1 MIEDDFQLRVGR
13 IRSRP
18 SGGPQTFVG
27 QALAAAER
35 AGGLAHRA
43 TAREGAF
50 GRGRAASLAAH
61 RSAARSRGAVVK
73 ARVVRQGG
81 GRAPLATHLN
91 YLQREGVTQDGAH
104 GRLFDAD
111 TDAADARGFAQRCE
125 GDRHHFRFIVSPDD
139 AEQLSDLKA
148 FTRDLMEQAQADL
161 GTRLDWVAV
170 DHWNTGH
177 PHLHVIVRGRTDQ
190 GADLVISPDYI
201 REGLRARAGH
211 LVTLELGPRTD
222 AELRRRMDLQ
232 IGADRWTSLDRGFA
246 RLADEQ
252 GVVDLRR
259 GAGARPDDLHQARVG
274 RLRKLKGLGVADEL
288 SPGRWRLAPDAEAA
302 LRALGQRQDVIARMH
317 RALADQAVER
327 DPARFVVDGGPP
339 EGLLGRLAGRG
350 LDDELRGSGYAILEG
365 LDGRTHHVRLADL
378 DDASDAALGSLVEVR
393 RRAWEGRRSRLVLQV
408 RSDLGLAEQ
417 IRAEGATWLDRQ
429 LVGRNAAELGE
440 GGFADEVR
448 AALNARTDHLAQ
460 EGLAQRRGRRAVFA
474 RDLIETL
481 RQRELAAASRRLSG
495 QTGLEAQAVGADGA
509 VAGTYRQRL
518 TLASGRFA
526 MIDNGLGFT
535 LVPWRPDLERHL
547 GRHVEGVLTPGAG
560 VAWSFSPKRGLG
572 R

>member
-13 IRSRP
+13 IRSRA
-18 SGGPQTFVG
+18 SGGPRTFVG
-27 QALAAAER
+27 QALAAAQR
-35 AGGLAHRA
+35 AGGLVQRA
-43 TAREGAF
+43 APRSGAF
-50 GRGRAASLAAH
+50 GRGRAASLGAY
-61 RSAARSRGAVVK
+61 SAGARTRGAVVK

-111 TDAADARGFAQRCE
+111 TDAADARAFAEHCE

-139 AEQLSDLKA
+139 AEELSDLKA

-211 LVTLELGPRTD
+211 LVALELGPRTD

-232 IGADRWTSLDRGFA
+232 IGADRWTNLDRGFA

-252 GVVDLRR
+252 GVLDLRR
-259 GAGARPDDLHQARVG
+259 SSGVRPDDVHQARVA
-274 RLRKLKGLGVADEL
+274 RLRKLQGLGLADEL
-288 SPGRWRLAPDAEAA
+288 SPGRWRLAPRAEAA
-302 LRALGQRQDVIARMH
+302 LRELGQRQDVIARMH
-317 RALADQAVER
+317 RALADQGVER

-339 EGLLGRLAGRG
+339 DGLIGRLAGRG

-365 LDGRTHHVRLADL
+365 LDGRTHHVPLADL
-378 DDASDAALGSLVEVR
+378 DDASDAPLGGLVELR
-393 RRAWEGRRSRLVLQV
+393 RREWEGWRSRFVLQV
-408 RSDLGLAEQ
+408 RSDLSLADQ
-417 IRAEGATWLDRQ
+417 VRGEGATWLDRQ
-429 LVGRNAAELGE
+429 LVGRSPAALGE

-448 AALNARTDHLAQ
+448 TALDARTDHLAQ
-460 EGLAQRRGRRAVFA
+460 GGLAQRSGRRVVFTP
-474 RDLIETL
+474 DLIETL

-495 QTGLEAQAVGADGA
+495 QTGLEAQAIGADGV
-509 VAGTYRQRL
+509 VAGTYRQRV

-547 GRHVEGVLTPGAG
+547 GRHVDGVLTPGAG
-560 VAWSFSPKRGLG
+560 VVWSFAPKRGLG

>member
-1 MIEDDFQLRVGR
+1 M
-13 IRSRP
+13 
-18 SGGPQTFVG
+18 
-27 QALAAAER
+27 
-35 AGGLAHRA
+35 AGCSMPTPTRR
-43 TAREGAF
+43 T
-50 GRGRAASLAAH
+50 RAASP
-61 RSAARSRGAVVK
+61 SAAR
-73 ARVVRQGG
+73 
-81 GRAPLATHLN
+81 AT
-91 YLQREGVTQDGAH
+91 
-104 GRLFDAD
+104 
-111 TDAADARGFAQRCE
+111 
-125 GDRHHFRFIVSPDD
+125 RHHFRFIVSPDD

-177 PHLHVIVRGRTDQ
+177 PHLHVIVRGRTDA

-222 AELRRRMDLQ
+222 AELQRRIDLQ

-259 GAGARPDDLHQARVG
+259 GVGARPDDLHQARVA

-288 SPGRWRLAPDAEAA
+288 SPGRWRLAPEAEAA
-302 LRALGQRQDVIARMH
+302 LRELGQRQDVIARMH
-317 RALADQAVER
+317 RALADQGVER

-339 EGLLGRLAGRG
+339 DGLLGRLAGRG

-378 DDASDAALGSLVEVR
+378 DDASDAPLGSLVELR

-417 IRAEGATWLDRQ
+417 VRAEGATWLDRQ
-429 LVGRNAAELGE
+429 LVGRNPAGLGE

-460 EGLAQRRGRRAVFA
+460 EGLAQRSGRRAVFA
-474 RDLIETL
+474 RDLLETL

-495 QTGLEAQAVGADGA
+495 QTGLEAQAIGADGV
-509 VAGTYRQRL
+509 VAGTYRQRV

-526 MIDNGLGFT
+526 IIDNGLGFT

>member
-1 MIEDDFQLRVGR
+1 
-13 IRSRP
+13 
-18 SGGPQTFVG
+18 
-27 QALAAAER
+27 
-35 AGGLAHRA
+35 
-43 TAREGAF
+43 
-50 GRGRAASLAAH
+50 
-61 RSAARSRGAVVK
+61 
-73 ARVVRQGG
+73 
-81 GRAPLATHLN
+81 
-91 YLQREGVTQDGAH
+91 
-104 GRLFDAD
+104 
-111 TDAADARGFAQRCE
+111 
-125 GDRHHFRFIVSPDD
+125 
-139 AEQLSDLKA
+139 
-148 FTRDLMEQAQADL
+148 MEQAQADL

-177 PHLHVIVRGRTDQ
+177 PHLHVIVRGRTDE

-259 GAGARPDDLHQARVG
+259 GAGARPDDLHQARVA

-429 LVGRNAAELGE
+429 LVGRNAAGLGE

-460 EGLAQRRGRRAVFA
+460 QGLAQRRGRRAVFA

>member
-1 MIEDDFQLRVGR
+1 MTEDDFQLRVGR

-18 SGGPQTFVG
+18 SGGARTFVG

-43 TAREGAF
+43 TARTGAF

-61 RSAARSRGAVVK
+61 RSAARSRGAVVR

-139 AEQLSDLKA
+139 AEQLSGLKA
-148 FTRDLMEQAQADL
+148 FTRALMEQAQADL

-177 PHLHVIVRGRTDQ
+177 PHLHVIVRGRTDE

-259 GAGARPDDLHQARVG
+259 GAGARPDDLHQARVA

-302 LRALGQRQDVIARMH
+302 LCALGQRQDVIARMH

-365 LDGRTHHVRLADL
+365 LDGRSHHVRLADL

-429 LVGRNAAELGE
+429 LVGRNAAGLGE

-460 EGLAQRRGRRAVFA
+460 QGLARWRGP
-474 RDLIETL
+474 
-481 RQRELAAASRRLSG
+481 
-495 QTGLEAQAVGADGA
+495 TGSA
-509 VAGTYRQRL
+509 
-518 TLASGRFA
+518 
-526 MIDNGLGFT
+526 
-535 LVPWRPDLERHL
+535 
-547 GRHVEGVLTPGAG
+547 
-560 VAWSFSPKRGLG
+560 
-572 R
+572 

>member
-1 MIEDDFQLRVGR
+1 MIEDDFQPRVGR

-18 SGGPQTFVG
+18 SGGPRTFVG
-27 QALAAAER
+27 QALAAAQR
-35 AGGLAHRA
+35 AGGIVHR
-43 TAREGAF
+43 TTPRSGAF

-61 RSAARSRGAVVK
+61 RSVARTRGAVVK
-73 ARVVRQGG
+73 ARVVRQGA
-81 GRAPLATHLN
+81 GRAPLATHLS
-91 YLQREGVTQDGAH
+91 YLQREGVTRDGEH

-111 TDAADARGFAQRCE
+111 TDAADARAFAERCE

-148 FTRDLMEQAQADL
+148 FTRDLMGQAQADL

-246 RLADEQ
+246 PLADEQ
-252 GVVDLRR
+252 GVLDLRR
-259 GAGARPDDLHQARVG
+259 SSAGRPNDLHQARIA
-274 RLRKLKGLGVADEL
+274 RLRKLKGLGLADEL

-302 LRALGQRQDVIARMH
+302 LRELGQRQDVIARMH
-317 RALADQAVER
+317 RALAEQGVER
-327 DPARFVVDGGPP
+327 DPARFIVDVGPP
-339 EGLLGRLAGRG
+339 DGLIGRLAGRG

-378 DDASDAALGSLVEVR
+378 DDASDAPPGSVVELR
-393 RRAWEGRRSRLVLQV
+393 RREWEGRRSRVFLQV
-408 RSDLGLAEQ
+408 RSDLGLADQ
-417 IRAEGATWLDRQ
+417 VRADGATWLDRQ
-429 LVGRNAAELGE
+429 LVGRSPADLGE

-448 AALNARTDHLAQ
+448 TALAARTDHLVQ
-460 EGLAQRRGRRAVFA
+460 GGLAQRSGRRFVFA

-481 RQRELAAASRRLSG
+481 RQRELAAAARRLSG
-495 QTGLEAQAVGADGA
+495 QAGLEAQAIGADGV
-509 VAGTYRQRL
+509 VAGTYRQRV

-560 VAWSFSPKRGLG
+560 VAWSFAPKRGVG